1 MVTILKKRQ
10 IIALSLVIMIVVAGY
25 LQYTYNNS
33 GSSKT
38 DEEAGRLGEAVYVD
52 NSDLE
57 EDSEEDTSGKVV
69 VDEIIVDTSK
79 EKETSSGNVVASKE
93 ANDYFAQTK
102 LEREISRSKET
113 DKLGSIAA
121 EESASAE
128 IREKA
133 YEKMMAL
140 IDIADKEM
148 KIEALIKKEGFE
160 DVIAFFADDGS
171 IDIIVKAP
179 SLSQAQVSQITDIVT
194 RHAGVELD
202 KITVKQKY

>member
-33 GSSKT
+33 GYSKA

-52 NSDLE
+52 NQDIDDVS
-57 EDSEEDTSGKVV
+57 SEKASE
-69 VDEIIVDTSK
+69 VDEIIVDTTKST
-79 EKETSSGNVVASKE
+79 EASSSDLVASKE
-93 ANDYFAQTK
+93 AEDYFAQTK

-121 EESASAE
+121 EESVNDE
-128 IREKA
+128 IRNQA
-133 YEKMMAL
+133 YQKMMAI
-140 IDIADKEM
+140 IDNSDKEM
-148 KIEALIKKEGFE
+148 KIEALIKKEGFA

-179 SLSQAQVSQITDIVT
+179 SLSSAQVAQIADIVT
-194 RHAGVELD
+194 RHANVDMD
-202 KITVKQKY
+202 KITVKQKF

>member
-1 MVTILKKRQ
+1 
-10 IIALSLVIMIVVAGY
+10 
-25 LQYTYNNS
+25 
-33 GSSKT
+33 
-38 DEEAGRLGEAVYVD
+38 
-52 NSDLE
+52 
-57 EDSEEDTSGKVV
+57 
-69 VDEIIVDTSK
+69 
-79 EKETSSGNVVASKE
+79 
-93 ANDYFAQTK
+93 
-102 LEREISRSKET
+102 
-113 DKLGSIAA
+113 
-121 EESASAE
+121 
-128 IREKA
+128 
-133 YEKMMAL
+133 MMAL